1 MTAAA
6 GETSP
11 GGPVESVDVAVV
23 GAGLA
28 GLCAARSL
36 VEAGREVV
44 LLEKARGVGGRMA
57 TRRIGTAVCDH
68 GAQYFS
74 VRSRAFG
81 SLVAEAEAAGAVRVW
96 SDRFAEVAL
105 GGEPET
111 TGPPRPRWCGAT
123 GMTALPKVLAGPLDL
138 RQSSRVA
145 AVSSRGGQAELRLE
159 GGGILDAAAVVLTP
173 PVPQSL
179 ELLAA
184 GGIEPDG
191 ETGELLRGI
200 EYDPCFAVM
209 AVLAAAS
216 RLPPPGGL
224 AFAEGPVAWLADNQ
238 LKGISPVP
246 SLTIHATPAF
256 SHRHFDD
263 DPAEVAAI
271 LLAAVGEWID
281 GGVSGVVERS
291 VHRWKFARPTST
303 AAVPLAVVS
312 REPPVLLAGDAFGG
326 PRVEGAAA
334 SGLAAGRW
342 LARLLAQ
349 RG

>member
-1 MTAAA
+1 VTVAD
-6 GETSP
+6 GEMSG
-11 GGPVESVDVAVV
+11 GGPDRSVEVAVV

-36 VEAGREVV
+36 VEAGRGVV
-44 LLEKARGVGGRMA
+44 LLDKARGIGGRMA

-81 SLVAEAEAAGAVRVW
+81 LLVAEAEAAGAVRVW
-96 SDRFAEVAL
+96 SDRFPETAL
-105 GGEPET
+105 GGKPAT
-111 TGPPRPRWCGAT
+111 AGRPRARWCGTT
-123 GMTALPKVLAGPLDL
+123 GMTALPKLLAGPLDL
-138 RQSSRVA
+138 RQSSRVT
-145 AVSSRGGQAELRLE
+145 AVSPRGQRAELRLE
-159 GGGILDAAAVVLTP
+159 SGEVIEAAAVVLTP

-184 GGIEPDG
+184 GGFSPDG

-209 AVLAAAS
+209 AVLARAS
-216 RLPPPGGL
+216 LLPPPGGL
-224 AFAEGPVAWLADNQ
+224 ALAEGPVAWLADNQ

-246 SLTIHATPAF
+246 ALTIHATPAF
-256 SHRHFDD
+256 SRRHFDD
-263 DPAEVAAI
+263 DPAEVAAT
-271 LLAAVGEWID
+271 LLAAVAEWID

-291 VHRWKFARPTST
+291 VHRWKFSRPTTTT
-303 AAVPLAVVS
+303 AAPLAVVC
-312 REPPVLLAGDAFGG
+312 REPPALLAGDAFGG

-342 LARLLAQ
+342 LARLLAE